1 MSAEAVGVDPRQE
14 PSLLRWR
21 IAVLEPKVKRSQA
34 IFVQRPSIEMAMNF
48 GLEPESNANMR
59 SIVCQYFSCKLSL
72 CRMRCSHAFWYI
84 CSQCT
89 EIMILYR

>member
-34 IFVQRPSIEMAMNF
+34 IFRPTHFHRDGYE
-48 GLEPESNANMR
+48 LRTRTRE
-59 SIVCQYFSCKLSL
+59 
-72 CRMRCSHAFWYI
+72 
-84 CSQCT
+84 QC
-89 EIMILYR
+89 